1 MEIIDG
7 NKISA
12 EIKEELRK
20 EISRL
25 DKKPGLAAVL
35 VGENPASEIYMK
47 SKKRVCEEVGVYS
60 EVFRFDSNTK
70 EAKLLLKIDELNRDE
85 RFNGILVQLPL
96 PKHIDKKKVI
106 ERIDPIKDVDGFHPL
121 NRGLLLAGEP
131 SFVPCTPLGIQ
142 ELILRSGYEIEGEH
156 VVIVGRSNI
165 VGKPLANLLLLK
177 NRKSNATVTVCHTGT
192 RELEKITNTGDILVV
207 ASGRAKM
214 IKGSMV
220 KEGAIVIDVG
230 VNRIEDKSRKS
241 GYRLV
246 GDVDFE
252 GVKDKVKAISPV
264 PGGVGPMTVTMLIS
278 NTLKAYKIQ
287 T

>member
-7 NKISA
+7 NRISA

-35 VGENPASEIYMK
+35 VGENPASEVYVRN
-47 SKKRVCEEVGVYS
+47 KKRVCEEVGVYS
-60 EVFRFDSNTK
+60 KVFRFDSNTK
-70 EAKLLLKIDELNRDE
+70 EAKLLSKIDELNRDK
-85 RFNGILVQLPL
+85 RFNGILIQLPL
-96 PKHIDKKKVI
+96 PKHINEKKVI

-121 NRGLLLAGEP
+121 NLGLLLAGEP

-142 ELILRSGYEIEGEH
+142 ELILRSGYEIEGKH

-177 NRKSNATVTVCHTGT
+177 NRKGNATVTVCHTGT

-207 ASGRAKM
+207 ASGRAEM

-252 GVKDKVKAISPV
+252 GVKDKVRAISPV

-278 NTLKAYKIQ
+278 NTLKAYKMQ

>member
-1 MEIIDG
+1 
-7 NKISA
+7 
-12 EIKEELRK
+12 
-20 EISRL
+20 
-25 DKKPGLAAVL
+25 
-35 VGENPASEIYMK
+35 
-47 SKKRVCEEVGVYS
+47 
-60 EVFRFDSNTK
+60 
-70 EAKLLLKIDELNRDE
+70 LNRDE